1 MTTHVPNW
9 IKLNNEIIIQ
19 KDGKFQFDKDKEA
32 VYSYFVDFVNQNTV
46 FFHDLKEKLDY
57 LIENDYYD
65 EKTFRQYE
73 YKDLKKLYK
82 FVYSKKFR
90 FPSFMSAFKFYN
102 NYALKTNDGK
112 KFLERYEDR
121 IAATAL
127 FLAEGDFNKAM
138 WFAEEMIER
147 RYQPATPTFLN
158 AGKKRRGELV
168 SCFLLMTDDSMNA
181 IANAVHNALQLSKRG
196 GGVSH
201 NLTDLRALG
210 DPIKGIE
217 NRCSGVVPVMKLL
230 EDSYSYA
237 NQLGSRDGA
246 GAVWLNIFHLDVID
260 FLSTKKINADE
271 KARIKTLSLG
281 LIVPDK
287 FFELV
292 EKDYDMYLFSPYGI
306 YKEYGKRMSEINI
319 TEMYD
324 ELVENPNI
332 RKKKISA
339 RDLLTMIAQ
348 LQVESGYPYFFFE
361 DNTNKV
367 HPLKNEG
374 KVKFSNLCVTGDTL
388 LLTNKGYKTA
398 RELYESQE
406 ELKVIIDNRT
416 KNYDVNEKGVSIVNA
431 IPMQLTQ
438 KNANV
443 FKVTTKQGFEIKA
456 TEWHKMYVKRNN
468 RIEKIDLKDLRV
480 GDQIL
485 IQSGEGAYGDF
496 HDPDLAY
503 IMGVIAGDGTITDKT
518 VKIYLYDN
526 KKVHKAIIE
535 EKVKNIIK
543 RYLDRD
549 VKHNAS
555 LEPKFNEVDK
565 GLLILHS
572 GLLHYILSSKFN
584 VNKENKT
591 EVPQFVLN
599 GTKETQCAYLSG
611 LYQMDGTVNANFKT
625 KALTI
630 ELVQINKNL
639 LKDIQRMLINM
650 GIYSTI
656 YEGRKKGKNLLPDG
670 KGSEKY
676 YEVKPT
682 YKLSIQ
688 DRQSRE
694 LFVKNIKLKDYDM
707 YKFNLL
713 TDSLQPTSKTPKHD
727 FTATVTSIDFYGV
740 EDVYDTTQP
749 DYHSLIFNGIVTG
762 NCTEII
768 QLSETS
774 VINDFGEEH
783 EIKRDISCNL
793 GSLNIVNVMETKK
806 LESAVAAGM
815 RMLDAVARMTNISIV
830 PSVAKANKEMRSVG
844 LGAMNLHGFLA
855 KNKIPYESKE
865 ALEFVDVFFAAVNY
879 YSILESMK
887 IAKETGFVFK
897 GFKGSDYETG
907 EYFEMYLKEDF
918 SPKSEKIKKLFEGIK
933 LPTKE
938 DWKKLK
944 DEVKQHGLAHAYRL
958 AIAPTGS
965 ISYVQSSTASIAPI
979 TEKIEHRTYG
989 DSDTYYP
996 MPYMNESNYYFYKE
1010 AYDMDMFKMIDLYA
1024 TVQKH
1029 IDQGISCTLYVKDT
1043 ITTRELSMYYIY
1055 AWKKGLKT
1063 LYYTRTKMT
1072 NNASECVNCVV

>member
-1 MTTHVPNW
+1 MLTTHVPNW
-9 IKLNNEIIIQ
+9 IKLNNEIMIQ

-65 EKTFRQYE
+65 EKTFRQYD

-127 FLAEGDFNKAM
+127 FLAEGDFEKAM

-147 RYQPATPTFLN
+147 RYQPATPTFVN

-181 IANAVHNALQLSKRG
+181 ISNAINNALQLSKRG

-237 NQLGSRDGA
+237 NQLGLRDGA

-361 DNTNKV
+361 DNANKV

-374 KVKFSNLCVTGDTL
+374 KVKFSNLC
-388 LLTNKGYKTA
+388 
-398 RELYESQE
+398 
-406 ELKVIIDNRT
+406 
-416 KNYDVNEKGVSIVNA
+416 
-431 IPMQLTQ
+431 
-438 KNANV
+438 
-443 FKVTTKQGFEIKA
+443 
-456 TEWHKMYVKRNN
+456 
-468 RIEKIDLKDLRV
+468 
-480 GDQIL
+480 
-485 IQSGEGAYGDF
+485 
-496 HDPDLAY
+496 
-503 IMGVIAGDGTITDKT
+503 
-518 VKIYLYDN
+518 
-526 KKVHKAIIE
+526 
-535 EKVKNIIK
+535 
-543 RYLDRD
+543 
-549 VKHNAS
+549 
-555 LEPKFNEVDK
+555 
-565 GLLILHS
+565 
-572 GLLHYILSSKFN
+572 
-584 VNKENKT
+584 
-591 EVPQFVLN
+591 
-599 GTKETQCAYLSG
+599 
-611 LYQMDGTVNANFKT
+611 
-625 KALTI
+625 
-630 ELVQINKNL
+630 
-639 LKDIQRMLINM
+639 
-650 GIYSTI
+650 
-656 YEGRKKGKNLLPDG
+656 
-670 KGSEKY
+670 
-676 YEVKPT
+676 
-682 YKLSIQ
+682 
-688 DRQSRE
+688 
-694 LFVKNIKLKDYDM
+694 
-707 YKFNLL
+707 
-713 TDSLQPTSKTPKHD
+713 
-727 FTATVTSIDFYGV
+727 
-740 EDVYDTTQP
+740 
-749 DYHSLIFNGIVTG
+749 
-762 NCTEII
+762 TEIV

-793 GSLNIVNVMETKK
+793 GSLNIVNIMETKK
-806 LESAVAAGM
+806 LENAVAAGI
-815 RMLDAVARMTNISIV
+815 RMLDAVARMTDISTV

-844 LGAMNLHGFLA
+844 LGAMNLHGYLA

-918 SPKSEKIKKLFEGIK
+918 LPKSEKIKKLFEGIK

-938 DWKKLK
+938 EWKKLK
-944 DEVKQHGLAHAYRL
+944 DEVKQYGLAHSYRL
-958 AIAPTGS
+958 AIAPTGN

-1010 AYDMDMFKMIDLYA
+1010 AYDMNMFKMIDLYS

>member
-9 IKLNNEIIIQ
+9 IKLNNEIMIQ

-201 NLTDLRALG
+201 NLTDLRALS

-361 DNTNKV
+361 DNANKV

-374 KVKFSNLCVTGDTL
+374 KVKFSNLC
-388 LLTNKGYKTA
+388 
-398 RELYESQE
+398 
-406 ELKVIIDNRT
+406 
-416 KNYDVNEKGVSIVNA
+416 
-431 IPMQLTQ
+431 
-438 KNANV
+438 
-443 FKVTTKQGFEIKA
+443 
-456 TEWHKMYVKRNN
+456 
-468 RIEKIDLKDLRV
+468 
-480 GDQIL
+480 
-485 IQSGEGAYGDF
+485 
-496 HDPDLAY
+496 
-503 IMGVIAGDGTITDKT
+503 
-518 VKIYLYDN
+518 
-526 KKVHKAIIE
+526 
-535 EKVKNIIK
+535 
-543 RYLDRD
+543 
-549 VKHNAS
+549 
-555 LEPKFNEVDK
+555 
-565 GLLILHS
+565 
-572 GLLHYILSSKFN
+572 
-584 VNKENKT
+584 
-591 EVPQFVLN
+591 
-599 GTKETQCAYLSG
+599 
-611 LYQMDGTVNANFKT
+611 
-625 KALTI
+625 
-630 ELVQINKNL
+630 
-639 LKDIQRMLINM
+639 
-650 GIYSTI
+650 
-656 YEGRKKGKNLLPDG
+656 
-670 KGSEKY
+670 
-676 YEVKPT
+676 
-682 YKLSIQ
+682 
-688 DRQSRE
+688 
-694 LFVKNIKLKDYDM
+694 
-707 YKFNLL
+707 
-713 TDSLQPTSKTPKHD
+713 
-727 FTATVTSIDFYGV
+727 
-740 EDVYDTTQP
+740 
-749 DYHSLIFNGIVTG
+749 
-762 NCTEII
+762 TEIV

-793 GSLNIVNVMETKK
+793 GSLNIVNVMETRK

-918 SPKSEKIKKLFEGIK
+918 LPKSEKIKKLFEGIK

-938 DWKKLK
+938 DWKQLK
-944 DEVKQHGLAHAYRL
+944 DEVKQHGLANAYRL

>member
-1 MTTHVPNW
+1 MTTTQVPKW
-9 IKLNNEIIIQ
+9 IKLNNEIMIQ

-82 FVYSKKFR
+82 FIYSKKFR

-102 NYALKTNDGK
+102 NYALKTNDNK

-121 IAATAL
+121 IAAVAL

-361 DNTNKV
+361 DNANKV

-374 KVKFSNLCVTGDTL
+374 KVKFSNL
-388 LLTNKGYKTA
+388 
-398 RELYESQE
+398 
-406 ELKVIIDNRT
+406 
-416 KNYDVNEKGVSIVNA
+416 
-431 IPMQLTQ
+431 
-438 KNANV
+438 
-443 FKVTTKQGFEIKA
+443 
-456 TEWHKMYVKRNN
+456 
-468 RIEKIDLKDLRV
+468 
-480 GDQIL
+480 
-485 IQSGEGAYGDF
+485 
-496 HDPDLAY
+496 
-503 IMGVIAGDGTITDKT
+503 
-518 VKIYLYDN
+518 
-526 KKVHKAIIE
+526 
-535 EKVKNIIK
+535 
-543 RYLDRD
+543 
-549 VKHNAS
+549 
-555 LEPKFNEVDK
+555 
-565 GLLILHS
+565 
-572 GLLHYILSSKFN
+572 
-584 VNKENKT
+584 
-591 EVPQFVLN
+591 
-599 GTKETQCAYLSG
+599 
-611 LYQMDGTVNANFKT
+611 
-625 KALTI
+625 
-630 ELVQINKNL
+630 
-639 LKDIQRMLINM
+639 
-650 GIYSTI
+650 
-656 YEGRKKGKNLLPDG
+656 
-670 KGSEKY
+670 
-676 YEVKPT
+676 
-682 YKLSIQ
+682 
-688 DRQSRE
+688 
-694 LFVKNIKLKDYDM
+694 
-707 YKFNLL
+707 
-713 TDSLQPTSKTPKHD
+713 
-727 FTATVTSIDFYGV
+727 
-740 EDVYDTTQP
+740 
-749 DYHSLIFNGIVTG
+749 
-762 NCTEII
+762 CTEII

-783 EIKRDISCNL
+783 EINRDISCNL

-815 RMLDAVARMTNISIV
+815 RMLDAVARITNINIV

-907 EYFEMYLKEDF
+907 KYFEMYLKEDF
-918 SPKSEKIKKLFEGIK
+918 LPKSEKIKKLFEGIK

>member
-1 MTTHVPNW
+1 MTTTQVPKW
-9 IKLNNEIIIQ
+9 IKLNNEIMIQ

-82 FVYSKKFR
+82 FIYSKKFR

-102 NYALKTNDGK
+102 NYALKTNDNK

-121 IAATAL
+121 IAAVAL

-217 NRCSGVVPVMKLL
+217 NRCSGVVPIMKLL

-361 DNTNKV
+361 DNANKV

-374 KVKFSNLCVTGDTL
+374 KVKFSNL
-388 LLTNKGYKTA
+388 
-398 RELYESQE
+398 
-406 ELKVIIDNRT
+406 
-416 KNYDVNEKGVSIVNA
+416 
-431 IPMQLTQ
+431 
-438 KNANV
+438 
-443 FKVTTKQGFEIKA
+443 
-456 TEWHKMYVKRNN
+456 
-468 RIEKIDLKDLRV
+468 
-480 GDQIL
+480 
-485 IQSGEGAYGDF
+485 
-496 HDPDLAY
+496 
-503 IMGVIAGDGTITDKT
+503 
-518 VKIYLYDN
+518 
-526 KKVHKAIIE
+526 
-535 EKVKNIIK
+535 
-543 RYLDRD
+543 
-549 VKHNAS
+549 
-555 LEPKFNEVDK
+555 
-565 GLLILHS
+565 
-572 GLLHYILSSKFN
+572 
-584 VNKENKT
+584 
-591 EVPQFVLN
+591 
-599 GTKETQCAYLSG
+599 
-611 LYQMDGTVNANFKT
+611 
-625 KALTI
+625 
-630 ELVQINKNL
+630 
-639 LKDIQRMLINM
+639 
-650 GIYSTI
+650 
-656 YEGRKKGKNLLPDG
+656 
-670 KGSEKY
+670 
-676 YEVKPT
+676 
-682 YKLSIQ
+682 
-688 DRQSRE
+688 
-694 LFVKNIKLKDYDM
+694 
-707 YKFNLL
+707 
-713 TDSLQPTSKTPKHD
+713 
-727 FTATVTSIDFYGV
+727 
-740 EDVYDTTQP
+740 
-749 DYHSLIFNGIVTG
+749 
-762 NCTEII
+762 CTEII

-783 EIKRDISCNL
+783 EINRDISCNL

-815 RMLDAVARMTNISIV
+815 RMLDAVARITNINIV

-907 EYFEMYLKEDF
+907 KYFEMYLKEDF
-918 SPKSEKIKKLFEGIK
+918 LPKSEKIKKLFEGIK

>member
-9 IKLNNEIIIQ
+9 IKLNNEIMIQ
-19 KDGKFQFDKDKEA
+19 KNGKFQFDKDKEA

-127 FLAEGDFNKAM
+127 FLAEGDFEKAM

-181 IANAVHNALQLSKRG
+181 ISNAINNALQLSKRG

-361 DNTNKV
+361 DNANKV
-367 HPLKNEG
+367 HPLKNDG
-374 KVKFSNLCVTGDTL
+374 KVKFSNLC
-388 LLTNKGYKTA
+388 
-398 RELYESQE
+398 
-406 ELKVIIDNRT
+406 
-416 KNYDVNEKGVSIVNA
+416 
-431 IPMQLTQ
+431 
-438 KNANV
+438 
-443 FKVTTKQGFEIKA
+443 
-456 TEWHKMYVKRNN
+456 
-468 RIEKIDLKDLRV
+468 
-480 GDQIL
+480 
-485 IQSGEGAYGDF
+485 
-496 HDPDLAY
+496 
-503 IMGVIAGDGTITDKT
+503 
-518 VKIYLYDN
+518 
-526 KKVHKAIIE
+526 
-535 EKVKNIIK
+535 
-543 RYLDRD
+543 
-549 VKHNAS
+549 
-555 LEPKFNEVDK
+555 
-565 GLLILHS
+565 
-572 GLLHYILSSKFN
+572 
-584 VNKENKT
+584 
-591 EVPQFVLN
+591 
-599 GTKETQCAYLSG
+599 
-611 LYQMDGTVNANFKT
+611 
-625 KALTI
+625 
-630 ELVQINKNL
+630 
-639 LKDIQRMLINM
+639 
-650 GIYSTI
+650 
-656 YEGRKKGKNLLPDG
+656 
-670 KGSEKY
+670 
-676 YEVKPT
+676 
-682 YKLSIQ
+682 
-688 DRQSRE
+688 
-694 LFVKNIKLKDYDM
+694 
-707 YKFNLL
+707 
-713 TDSLQPTSKTPKHD
+713 
-727 FTATVTSIDFYGV
+727 
-740 EDVYDTTQP
+740 
-749 DYHSLIFNGIVTG
+749 
-762 NCTEII
+762 TEIV

-844 LGAMNLHGFLA
+844 LGVMNLHGYLA

-897 GFKGSDYETG
+897 GFKGSDYEIG
-907 EYFEMYLKEDF
+907 KYFEMYLKEDF
-918 SPKSEKIKKLFEGIK
+918 LPKSEKIKKLFEGIK

-944 DEVKQHGLAHAYRL
+944 DEVKQHGLTHAYRL

>member
-9 IKLNNEIIIQ
+9 IKLNNEIMIQ
-19 KDGKFQFDKDKEA
+19 KDGKFQFDKDREA

-65 EKTFRQYE
+65 EQTFRQYE

-210 DPIKGIE
+210 DPIKEIE

-361 DNTNKV
+361 DNANKV

-374 KVKFSNLCVTGDTL
+374 KVKFSNLC
-388 LLTNKGYKTA
+388 
-398 RELYESQE
+398 
-406 ELKVIIDNRT
+406 
-416 KNYDVNEKGVSIVNA
+416 
-431 IPMQLTQ
+431 
-438 KNANV
+438 
-443 FKVTTKQGFEIKA
+443 
-456 TEWHKMYVKRNN
+456 
-468 RIEKIDLKDLRV
+468 
-480 GDQIL
+480 
-485 IQSGEGAYGDF
+485 
-496 HDPDLAY
+496 
-503 IMGVIAGDGTITDKT
+503 
-518 VKIYLYDN
+518 
-526 KKVHKAIIE
+526 
-535 EKVKNIIK
+535 
-543 RYLDRD
+543 
-549 VKHNAS
+549 
-555 LEPKFNEVDK
+555 
-565 GLLILHS
+565 
-572 GLLHYILSSKFN
+572 
-584 VNKENKT
+584 
-591 EVPQFVLN
+591 
-599 GTKETQCAYLSG
+599 
-611 LYQMDGTVNANFKT
+611 
-625 KALTI
+625 
-630 ELVQINKNL
+630 
-639 LKDIQRMLINM
+639 
-650 GIYSTI
+650 
-656 YEGRKKGKNLLPDG
+656 
-670 KGSEKY
+670 
-676 YEVKPT
+676 
-682 YKLSIQ
+682 
-688 DRQSRE
+688 
-694 LFVKNIKLKDYDM
+694 
-707 YKFNLL
+707 
-713 TDSLQPTSKTPKHD
+713 
-727 FTATVTSIDFYGV
+727 
-740 EDVYDTTQP
+740 
-749 DYHSLIFNGIVTG
+749 
-762 NCTEII
+762 TEIV

-806 LESAVAAGM
+806 IESAVAAGM

-844 LGAMNLHGFLA
+844 LGAMNLHGYLA

-907 EYFEMYLKEDF
+907 KYFEMYLKEDF
-918 SPKSEKIKKLFEGIK
+918 LPKSEKIKKLFEGIK

-938 DWKKLK
+938 DWKQLK

-1010 AYDMDMFKMIDLYA
+1010 AYDIDMFKMIDLYA

>member
-1 MTTHVPNW
+1 MTTYIPNW
-9 IKLNNEIIIQ
+9 IKLNNEIMIQ
-19 KDGKFQFDKDKEA
+19 KDGKFQFNKDKEA

-46 FFHDLKEKLDY
+46 FFHDLKEKIDY

-65 EKTFRQYE
+65 ENTFKQYE

-82 FVYSKKFR
+82 FIYSKKFR

-127 FLAEGDFNKAM
+127 FLAEGDFKKAM
-138 WFAEEMIER
+138 WFAEEMIEG
-147 RYQPATPTFLN
+147 RYQPATPTYLN

-181 IANAVHNALQLSKRG
+181 ISNAINNALQLSKRG

-210 DPIKGIE
+210 DPIKGID

-361 DNTNKV
+361 DNANKV

-374 KVKFSNLCVTGDTL
+374 KVKFSNL
-388 LLTNKGYKTA
+388 
-398 RELYESQE
+398 
-406 ELKVIIDNRT
+406 
-416 KNYDVNEKGVSIVNA
+416 
-431 IPMQLTQ
+431 
-438 KNANV
+438 
-443 FKVTTKQGFEIKA
+443 
-456 TEWHKMYVKRNN
+456 
-468 RIEKIDLKDLRV
+468 
-480 GDQIL
+480 
-485 IQSGEGAYGDF
+485 
-496 HDPDLAY
+496 
-503 IMGVIAGDGTITDKT
+503 
-518 VKIYLYDN
+518 
-526 KKVHKAIIE
+526 
-535 EKVKNIIK
+535 
-543 RYLDRD
+543 
-549 VKHNAS
+549 
-555 LEPKFNEVDK
+555 
-565 GLLILHS
+565 
-572 GLLHYILSSKFN
+572 
-584 VNKENKT
+584 
-591 EVPQFVLN
+591 
-599 GTKETQCAYLSG
+599 
-611 LYQMDGTVNANFKT
+611 
-625 KALTI
+625 
-630 ELVQINKNL
+630 
-639 LKDIQRMLINM
+639 
-650 GIYSTI
+650 
-656 YEGRKKGKNLLPDG
+656 
-670 KGSEKY
+670 
-676 YEVKPT
+676 
-682 YKLSIQ
+682 
-688 DRQSRE
+688 
-694 LFVKNIKLKDYDM
+694 
-707 YKFNLL
+707 
-713 TDSLQPTSKTPKHD
+713 
-727 FTATVTSIDFYGV
+727 
-740 EDVYDTTQP
+740 
-749 DYHSLIFNGIVTG
+749 
-762 NCTEII
+762 CTEII

-783 EIKRDISCNL
+783 EINRDISCNL
-793 GSLNIVNVMETKK
+793 GSLNIVNVMENKK
-806 LESAVAAGM
+806 IESAVAAGM
-815 RMLDAVARMTNISIV
+815 RMLDAVARMTNINIV

-844 LGAMNLHGFLA
+844 LGAMNLHGYLA

-865 ALEFVDVFFAAVNY
+865 ALEFVDIFFAAVNY

-907 EYFEMYLKEDF
+907 KYFEMYLKEGF
-918 SPKSEKIKKLFEGIK
+918 LPKSEKIKKLFEGIK

-938 DWKKLK
+938 DWKQLK
-944 DEVKQHGLAHAYRL
+944 ENVKQYGLAHAYRL

-965 ISYVQSSTASIAPI
+965 ISYVQSSTASISPI

-996 MPYMNESNYYFYKE
+996 MPYMNETNFFFYKE
-1010 AYDMDMFKMIDLYA
+1010 AYDIDMFKMIDLYA

-1043 ITTRELSMYYIY
+1043 ITTRDLSLYYIY

-1063 LYYTRTKMT
+1063 LYYTRTKMI
-1072 NNASECVNCVV
+1072 NNASECVSCVV

>member
-1 MTTHVPNW
+1 MTTYIPNW
-9 IKLNNEIIIQ
+9 IKLNNEIMIQ
-19 KDGKFQFDKDKEA
+19 KDGKFQFNKDKEA

-46 FFHDLKEKLDY
+46 FFHDLKEKIDY

-65 EKTFRQYE
+65 ENTFKQYE

-82 FVYSKKFR
+82 FIYSKKFR

-127 FLAEGDFNKAM
+127 FLAEGDFKKAM
-138 WFAEEMIER
+138 WFAEEMIEG
-147 RYQPATPTFLN
+147 RYQPATPTYLN

-181 IANAVHNALQLSKRG
+181 ISNAINNALQLSKRG

-210 DPIKGIE
+210 DPIKGID

-260 FLSTKKINADE
+260 YLSTKKINADE

-361 DNTNKV
+361 DNANKV

-374 KVKFSNLCVTGDTL
+374 KVKFSNL
-388 LLTNKGYKTA
+388 
-398 RELYESQE
+398 
-406 ELKVIIDNRT
+406 
-416 KNYDVNEKGVSIVNA
+416 
-431 IPMQLTQ
+431 
-438 KNANV
+438 
-443 FKVTTKQGFEIKA
+443 
-456 TEWHKMYVKRNN
+456 
-468 RIEKIDLKDLRV
+468 
-480 GDQIL
+480 
-485 IQSGEGAYGDF
+485 
-496 HDPDLAY
+496 
-503 IMGVIAGDGTITDKT
+503 
-518 VKIYLYDN
+518 
-526 KKVHKAIIE
+526 
-535 EKVKNIIK
+535 
-543 RYLDRD
+543 
-549 VKHNAS
+549 
-555 LEPKFNEVDK
+555 
-565 GLLILHS
+565 
-572 GLLHYILSSKFN
+572 
-584 VNKENKT
+584 
-591 EVPQFVLN
+591 
-599 GTKETQCAYLSG
+599 
-611 LYQMDGTVNANFKT
+611 
-625 KALTI
+625 
-630 ELVQINKNL
+630 
-639 LKDIQRMLINM
+639 
-650 GIYSTI
+650 
-656 YEGRKKGKNLLPDG
+656 
-670 KGSEKY
+670 
-676 YEVKPT
+676 
-682 YKLSIQ
+682 
-688 DRQSRE
+688 
-694 LFVKNIKLKDYDM
+694 
-707 YKFNLL
+707 
-713 TDSLQPTSKTPKHD
+713 
-727 FTATVTSIDFYGV
+727 
-740 EDVYDTTQP
+740 
-749 DYHSLIFNGIVTG
+749 
-762 NCTEII
+762 CTEII

-783 EIKRDISCNL
+783 EINRDISCNL
-793 GSLNIVNVMETKK
+793 GSLNIVNVMESKK
-806 LESAVAAGM
+806 IESAVAAGM
-815 RMLDAVARMTNISIV
+815 RMLDAVARMTNINIV

-844 LGAMNLHGFLA
+844 LGAMNLHGYLA

-865 ALEFVDVFFAAVNY
+865 ALEFVDIFFAAVNY

-907 EYFEMYLKEDF
+907 KYFEMYLKEGF
-918 SPKSEKIKKLFEGIK
+918 LPKSEKIKKLFEGIK

-938 DWKKLK
+938 DWKQLK
-944 DEVKQHGLAHAYRL
+944 ENVKQYGLAHAYRL

-965 ISYVQSSTASIAPI
+965 ISYVQSSTASISPI

-996 MPYMNESNYYFYKE
+996 MPYMNETNFFFYKE
-1010 AYDMDMFKMIDLYA
+1010 AYDIDMFKMIDLYA

-1043 ITTRELSMYYIY
+1043 ITTRDLSLYYIY

-1063 LYYTRTKMT
+1063 LYYTRTKMI
-1072 NNASECVNCVV
+1072 NNASECVSCVV

>member
-9 IKLNNEIIIQ
+9 IKLNNEIMIQ

-246 GAVWLNIFHLDVID
+246 GVVWLNIFHLDVID

-361 DNTNKV
+361 DNANKA

-374 KVKFSNLCVTGDTL
+374 KVKFSNL
-388 LLTNKGYKTA
+388 
-398 RELYESQE
+398 
-406 ELKVIIDNRT
+406 
-416 KNYDVNEKGVSIVNA
+416 
-431 IPMQLTQ
+431 
-438 KNANV
+438 
-443 FKVTTKQGFEIKA
+443 
-456 TEWHKMYVKRNN
+456 
-468 RIEKIDLKDLRV
+468 
-480 GDQIL
+480 
-485 IQSGEGAYGDF
+485 
-496 HDPDLAY
+496 
-503 IMGVIAGDGTITDKT
+503 
-518 VKIYLYDN
+518 
-526 KKVHKAIIE
+526 
-535 EKVKNIIK
+535 
-543 RYLDRD
+543 
-549 VKHNAS
+549 
-555 LEPKFNEVDK
+555 
-565 GLLILHS
+565 
-572 GLLHYILSSKFN
+572 
-584 VNKENKT
+584 
-591 EVPQFVLN
+591 
-599 GTKETQCAYLSG
+599 
-611 LYQMDGTVNANFKT
+611 
-625 KALTI
+625 
-630 ELVQINKNL
+630 
-639 LKDIQRMLINM
+639 
-650 GIYSTI
+650 
-656 YEGRKKGKNLLPDG
+656 
-670 KGSEKY
+670 
-676 YEVKPT
+676 
-682 YKLSIQ
+682 
-688 DRQSRE
+688 
-694 LFVKNIKLKDYDM
+694 
-707 YKFNLL
+707 
-713 TDSLQPTSKTPKHD
+713 
-727 FTATVTSIDFYGV
+727 
-740 EDVYDTTQP
+740 
-749 DYHSLIFNGIVTG
+749 
-762 NCTEII
+762 CTEII

-844 LGAMNLHGFLA
+844 LGVMNLHGFLA

-907 EYFEMYLKEDF
+907 KYFEMYLKEDF
-918 SPKSEKIKKLFEGIK
+918 LPKNEKIKKLFEGIK

-938 DWKKLK
+938 DWKQLK
-944 DEVKQHGLAHAYRL
+944 DEVKQYGLAHAYRL